1 MTTSGYCMP
10 YESQGIFAEGW
21 EIDFRKEAK
30 GITNQH
36 AKSKKGRTPK
46 EKRKADCQQCG
57 KTFIVH
63 HKSLGKY
70 CSLACTGLS
79 QRKNVSPSWV
89 ECSRCFAKAGI
100 GMTTA
105 ARLLRTSKKTIFK
118 VWKSEGIVRISP
130 PSGEWRRY
138 AQRAKSSVCGWWGNS
153 ETAAMWMQH
162 YKEVFPDWGSLFR
175 LHMTAEQKEK
185 AKTKYHSLSD
195 EEKKARNKRIHELR
209 KARYEIDPI
218 GRARQ
223 NKHSAEWKKK
233 NPQKVRAYVK
243 KSVAKRKIV
252 DPGFKVQCNLRN
264 RLKEIMGKVKR
275 GGTEHRNNLTG
286 CSTRQL
292 ADHLESTFK
301 RGMTWKNYGTSWHV
315 DHILPCASFDHT
327 DPKQVAQ
334 CWHWTNLRALD
345 AKKNMEK
352 SDTIT
357 EPQMSLLLCAAL

>member
-1 MTTSGYCMP
+1 ML

-21 EIDFRKEAK
+21 AIDFRKEAK
-30 GITNQH
+30 GITNQY

-46 EKRKADCQQCG
+46 EKREADCQQCG
-57 KTFIVH
+57 KTFTVGHNAIR
-63 HKSLGKY
+63 KY

-100 GMTTA
+100 GITIA

-118 VWKSEGIVRISP
+118 VWKSEGIVRIAP
-130 PSGEWRRY
+130 PSGDWRRY

-153 ETAAMWMQH
+153 KTSAMWMSEYSPH
-162 YKEVFPDWGSLFR
+162 FPDWS
-175 LHMTAEQKEK
+175 AVWQKEK

-195 EEKKARNKRIHELR
+195 EEKKAKNKRIHELR
-209 KARYEIDPI
+209 KARYEIDLI
-218 GRARQ
+218 GRDRH
-223 NKHSAEWKKK
+223 NKHIAEWRKK
-233 NPQKVRAYVK
+233 NPQKARAYVK
-243 KSVAKRKIV
+243 KSIAKRKIV

-264 RLKEIMGKVKR
+264 RFKEIMGKVKMGR
-275 GGTEHRNNLTG
+275 TEHRNNLTG

-301 RGMTWKNYGTSWHV
+301 RGMTWKNYGTRWHV
-315 DHILPCASFDHT
+315 DHILPCTSFDHT

-345 AKKNMEK
+345 AKKNMQRRN
-352 SDTIT
+352 SVVRRSAN
-357 EPQMSLLLCAAL
+357 QSFQG